1 MARYG
6 SKTKKSWVVV
16 TGGSDGFGYE
26 ICKKFAAKGFNI
38 CIIARNEQKMKEKL
52 ATLPTNIETMY
63 IVADFFGMTEMEDYQ
78 RIGTELKSLDIA
90 LLFLN
95 AGVG

>member
-1 MARYG
+1 MFTLAATYGTYRLVKYLYRFSQFVWRHTLRQPHDLMARYG

-26 ICKKFAAKGFNI
+26 ICKKLAAKGFNI

-52 ATLPTNIETMY
+52 ATLPTNI
-63 IVADFFGMTEMEDYQ
+63 
-78 RIGTELKSLDIA
+78 
-90 LLFLN
+90 
-95 AGVG
+95 